1 MQFLLGIQGMVRQ
14 MTILR
19 KNPVFFYLR
28 RGCLLLIVA
37 LLLLPTKASA
47 DPSLFLSIVEE
58 LEAMDLKALKDLKLS
73 AKLKT
78 DKKGKMVFQCLN
90 LSVPV
95 ADNPFERMGN
105 WLKLTQIE
113 VKAVKKGVVANVSFS
128 F

>member
-1 MQFLLGIQGMVRQ
+1 MVRQ
-14 MTILR
+14 MTILQ

-37 LLLLPTKASA
+37 LLLLPSNASA

-58 LEAMDLKALKDLKLS
+58 LETLNLNLKSLKDLKLS

-95 ADNPFERMGN
+95 SSNPFERMGN
-105 WLKLTQIE
+105 WLKLSQIE